1 MVQCK
6 ARPASIPDPG
16 LHSEKWFMVQAEAGK
31 SFFIRFN
38 GKGTHCKIAGDFIFA
53 CLYLNCIKIR
63 IIRIPGMHIVDVTVA
78 GVTAKRVRLI
88 GADPFG
94 NQATVHV
101 SDVTDNR
108 FGIAA
113 YRKSDVI

>member
-1 MVQCK
+1 
-6 ARPASIPDPG
+6 
-16 LHSEKWFMVQAEAGK
+16 
-31 SFFIRFN
+31 
-38 GKGTHCKIAGDFIFA
+38 
-53 CLYLNCIKIR
+53 
-63 IIRIPGMHIVDVTVA
+63 MHIVDVTVA

-108 FGIAA
+108 FGIAGI
-113 YRKSDVI
+113 RKSDDLKEGIRVPSLFHIKG

>member
-16 LHSEKWFMVQAEAGK
+16 LHSEKVVHGSGRSGEVLFY
-31 SFFIRFN
+31 RFD

-113 YRKSDVI
+113 SGNRMI

>member
-1 MVQCK
+1 
-6 ARPASIPDPG
+6 
-16 LHSEKWFMVQAEAGK
+16 
-31 SFFIRFN
+31 
-38 GKGTHCKIAGDFIFA
+38 
-53 CLYLNCIKIR
+53 
-63 IIRIPGMHIVDVTVA
+63 MHIVDVTVA

-108 FGIAA
+108 LHRCI
-113 YRKSDVI
+113 RKSDDLKEGIRVPSPFHIKGWSSSFDIDSRNPFHPSRLPDSTLGGVNIPPRFNFCFPTLR